1 MELTEIR
8 FVPAR
13 VELGLGRLVGLA
25 RGVADG
31 IVSASGGVATKL
43 WSDTTGSTGSS
54 CDVRALREGAAKT
67 DAPAADPSLGA
78 ALDLIERVF
87 GLNVTEL
94 AEVCGATRKSIY
106 DWRKGAIPRSDKLAR
121 IYDLRRAA
129 LGWERAG
136 LGVPGAALRAPVI
149 HERSLFEL
157 LCAETLDFE
166 AIQFAGERLALKR
179 ELGARRKLADPFR

>member
-13 VELGLGRLVGLA
+13 VELGLGRLAGLV

-31 IVSASGGVATKL
+31 IVSASGGVATTL
-43 WSDTTGSTGSS
+43 WPDTTGSTGSAR
-54 CDVRALREGAAKT
+54 DFRALPVGAAT
-67 DAPAADPSLGA
+67 TNAPKADPSVRA

-87 GLNVTEL
+87 GLNITEL
-94 AEVCGATRKSIY
+94 AEVCGATRKPIY
-106 DWRKGAIPRSDKLAR
+106 DWRKGSIPRSEKLAR

-129 LGWERAG
+129 VGWEHAG

-149 HERSLFEL
+149 HEKSLFDL
-157 LCAETLDFE
+157 LRAETLDFD

-179 ELGARRKLADPFR
+179 ELGAKRQLVDPFR